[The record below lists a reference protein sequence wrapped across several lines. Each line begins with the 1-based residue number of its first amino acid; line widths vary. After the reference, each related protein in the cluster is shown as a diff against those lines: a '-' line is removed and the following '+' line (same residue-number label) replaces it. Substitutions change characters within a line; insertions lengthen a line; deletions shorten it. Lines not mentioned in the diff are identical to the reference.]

1 VGACAARIQQN
12 IGSARSMKEP
22 HPDNVNGFHPID
34 DLRPTVA
41 AFSGD
46 LAFINLING
55 IASVDIA

>member
-1 VGACAARIQQN
+1 
-12 IGSARSMKEP
+12 MKEP
-22 HPDNVNGFHPID
+22 HPANLYLIHPID

-55 IASVDIA
+55 IAIGGIA